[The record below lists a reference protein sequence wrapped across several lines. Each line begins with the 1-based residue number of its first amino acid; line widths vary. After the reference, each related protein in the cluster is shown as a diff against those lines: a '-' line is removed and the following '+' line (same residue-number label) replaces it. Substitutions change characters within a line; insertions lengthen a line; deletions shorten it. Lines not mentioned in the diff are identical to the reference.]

1 MEIRVVQC
9 KTAAS
14 RSRLPGLDWAVN
26 PYRGCAHG
34 CSYCYAQ
41 DVTRFELGRP
51 WGQVCE
57 VKANI
62 VDVLKKELSR
72 GARGVYGIG
81 TVTDPYQ
88 PVEERHQLTRGCLAV
103 LKQKGA
109 SVSVLTKSPL
119 VLRDLDLLRDW
130 EGAEV
135 GMSVGTMDTD
145 VARVIEPGAPGPE
158 RRFEALRALSDAG
171 VEVYLMAA
179 PIVPGLSDADDMLK
193 MLVAEARAANVK
205 RIMWDMYNPRPAA
218 VARMREALIAAG
230 LEPLRRAG
238 PSDVDR
244 VRQVLTGACA
254 EKGVE
259 LVSAF

>member
-1 MEIRVVQC
+1 MEVRIVQC

-26 PYRGCAHG
+26 PYKGCAHG

-51 WGQVCE
+51 WGEVCE

-62 VDVLKKELSR
+62 VDVLKKELSK

-88 PVEERHQLTRGCLAV
+88 QLEERHQLTRGCLAA

-119 VLRDLDLLRDW
+119 VLRDLDLLRGW
-130 EGAEV
+130 TGAEV
-135 GMSVGTMDTD
+135 GMSVGSVDTE
-145 VARVIEPGAPGPE
+145 VARVIEPGAPAPGK
-158 RRFEALRALSDAG
+158 RLEALRALSDAG
-171 VEVYLMAA
+171 VQVYLMAA

-193 MLVAEARAANVK
+193 MLVADARAANV
-205 RIMWDMYNPRPAA
+205 RLIMWDMYNPRPGA
-218 VARMREALIAAG
+218 VARMREALSAAG
-230 LEPLRRAG
+230 LGQLRRAT
-238 PSDVDR
+238 PSDVVR
-244 VRQVLTGACA
+244 VREVLADACA